1 MRKHRHNETHPD
13 MLDAGRFAAGPS
25 IDALLHAM
33 GPVIYFAQMRD
44 GLIKIGYTT
53 DLRKRRH
60 GWEKGSRVLAFRYGT
75 LDDEL
80 LIHQGLADSRA
91 YGSRVVPPD
100 RRSHGRGRGGPRL
113 DALARGLISSCR
125 AMPAH
130 GAWLSS

>member
-91 YGSRVVPPD
+91 YGREWYRPTDEVMAEVESARD
-100 RRSHGRGRGGPRL
+100 WMLSHVG
-113 DALARGLISSCR
+113 
-125 AMPAH
+125 
-130 GAWLSS
+130 